1 MTDDDATPRPEPT
14 REHLPAA
21 LTFFLTALQRRRVLR
36 ALRAID
42 DDRADALLTALGLAR
57 LIDHDGGS

>member
-1 MTDDDATPRPEPT
+1 LADDETTPKPEPT

-21 LTFFLTALQRRRVLR
+21 LTFFLTAIQRRMVLR

-42 DDRADALLTALGLAR
+42 DDREDALLTALGLAR